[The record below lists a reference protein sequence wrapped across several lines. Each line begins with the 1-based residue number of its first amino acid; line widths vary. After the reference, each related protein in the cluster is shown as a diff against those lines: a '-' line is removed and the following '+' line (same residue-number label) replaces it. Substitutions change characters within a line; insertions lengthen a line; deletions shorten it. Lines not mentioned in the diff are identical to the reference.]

1 MSTESAGSLMELT
14 CHRGPLT
21 AAFQTVGGAVPTRTT
36 KDILKNVKLEVGP
49 NGAILVGTD
58 SEVSLRCQI
67 ADVETSSQGEALLPT
82 SRMLQILRELSDEQ
96 VKLEVTSDAIWIR
109 SGFSEFRL
117 SAEDP
122 ADFPPVVDFEDE
134 EYFILPTN
142 EFRQAI
148 RRTIFATDPEST
160 RYALGGVLIEL
171 TPERATLAA
180 TDSRRLAVM
189 HIPAKIQ
196 GTAPEGGIQPII
208 PSKGMQLIE
217 KSLGEGIE
225 EIHLAVHAN
234 DVVLRCGTTVIST
247 QLVQGRFPDY
257 RKVVPTNFNTQIDL
271 AVGPFYSAVRQAQIV
286 TNEESRGVDFTFSSG
301 TLRLSSKATDI
312 GQSKIELPIAYDG
325 PDMTITFD
333 PRYVSDFL
341 RVLEPASQAQ
351 FRLIDHESAA
361 VLAAEDRYTY
371 VIMPLSRDA

>member
-1 MSTESAGSLMELT
+1 MQFT

-21 AAFQTVGGAVPTRTT
+21 AAFQTVGAAVPSRTT

-58 SEVSLRCQI
+58 SECSLRCQI
-67 ADVETSSQGEALLPT
+67 PDVECTSRGEALLPT
-82 SRMLQILRELSDEQ
+82 ARVAQILRELNDDL
-96 VKLEVTSDAIWIR
+96 VTIEVTSDAIWIR
-109 SGFSEFRL
+109 SSFSEFRL

-122 ADFPPVVDFEDE
+122 ADFPPVADFEDD
-134 EYFILPTN
+134 EYFILPTS

-189 HIPAKIQ
+189 HIAAKIQ
-196 GTAPEGGIQPII
+196 GAAPAEGLQPII
-208 PSKGMQLIE
+208 PAKGMQLIE
-217 KSLGEGIE
+217 KSLAEGVE
-225 EIHLAVHAN
+225 EIHLAVHSN
-234 DVVLRCGTTVIST
+234 DVVLRCGKTVIST

-257 RKVVPTNFNTQIDL
+257 RKVIPASYNTQIDL
-271 AVGPFYSAVRQAQIV
+271 PVGPFYSAVRQAQIV
-286 TNEESRGVDFTFSSG
+286 TNEESRGVDFTFAAG
-301 TLRLSSKATDI
+301 TLRLSSKAADV

-325 PDMTITFD
+325 PDLTITFD
-333 PRYVSDFL
+333 PRYVADFL
-341 RVLEPASQAQ
+341 RVLDPASLTQ
-351 FRLIDHESAA
+351 FRIIDHESAA

>member
-1 MSTESAGSLMELT
+1 MQIT
-14 CHRGPLT
+14 CNRGPLT
-21 AAFQTVGGAVPTRTT
+21 AAFQIVGSAVPTRTP

-49 NGAILVGTD
+49 QGAILVGTD
-58 SEVSLRCQI
+58 SECSLRCQI
-67 ADVETSSQGEALLPT
+67 PDVDTKSRGEALLPT
-82 SRMLQILRELSDEQ
+82 ARVMQILRELTDEL
-96 VKLEVTSDAIWIR
+96 VKIDVTSEAITIR

-122 ADFPPVVDFEDE
+122 ADFPPVANFEDE
-134 EYFILPTN
+134 EYYILPKT

-160 RYALGGVLIEL
+160 RYALGGVLLEL

-189 HIPAKIQ
+189 HIPVRIQ
-196 GTAPEGGIQPII
+196 GSPAGGTQQPII
-208 PSKGMQLIE
+208 PAKGMQLIE
-217 KSLGEGIE
+217 KCLGESEE
-225 EIHLAVHAN
+225 EIHLAIHAN
-234 DVVLRCGTTVIST
+234 DVVLRCGTTVVST

-257 RKVVPTNFNTQIDL
+257 RKVIPANFNTTIDL

-286 TNEESRGVDFTFSSG
+286 TNEESRGVDFTFAAG

-312 GQSKIELPIAYDG
+312 GQSKIELPISYDG
-325 PDMTITFD
+325 AELTITFD
-333 PRYVSDFL
+333 PRYIADFL
-341 RVLEPASQAQ
+341 RVLDPAATAQ
-351 FRLIDHESAA
+351 FRLIDQDSAA

-371 VIMPLSRDA
+371 VIMPLSRD